1 MSVCLSVSWAM
12 LLPIRGVKSAIA
24 ALVLFG
30 YLARYSFNIFC
41 KKSWK
46 ISFFW
51 MKMFNNKSS

>member
-1 MSVCLSVSWAM
+1 M

>member
-1 MSVCLSVSWAM
+1 M

-41 KKSWK
+41 KK
-46 ISFFW
+46 IMENQLFLDE
-51 MKMFNNKSS
+51 NVQ